1 MWFYKSEDAADALP
15 LRDLR
20 ATGTRR
26 LTLRGVRLFALAAIL
41 AALTP
46 PFADV
51 TYAQAGAPT
60 LTATVQL
67 SGGVA
72 VSWTAVAGADS
83 YQVWRW
89 RNGAWTQLDNR
100 ATPRALAYT
109 DANVAAGQSYHY
121 IVAAVVA
128 GRRGAWSESVLVS
141 LPPTLTASAVS
152 ATSVTLGWDAVD
164 GADSYQLWRWRDGAW
179 TQIGGALTA
188 TTYTDG
194 ALAAATQYWYIMRA
208 VTDAG
213 PGPWSNQVSI
223 PPPPTLTATVAATG
237 ATSVTLG
244 WDAVD
249 GADSYQLWRWRN
261 GVWTQLDN
269 AGDPRG
275 LSYTDANVS
284 LGQRYWYTVA
294 AVIAGHLGAW
304 SEFTLV
310 ALTPAA
316 PTLTESAAGATS
328 VTLAWDAVDGADSY
342 QLWRWRNGV
351 WTQLDNAGAPNGLF
365 YTDAN
370 VSLGERYRYTVAAV
384 IAGHLGAWSEFTLVA
399 LTPAAPTL
407 TASAAGA
414 TSVTLAWD
422 AVDGADSYE
431 LWRWQDGAWTQIGGA
446 LTATTYTDS
455 ALASATKYWYIMRAV
470 NTAGAGPWSN
480 YAPATTL
487 SPAPTP
493 TSAPVNTPMP
503 GPYWIG
509 EDCADNGRVDGDG
522 TPQNPPQPDYDCS
535 PYYP

>member
-20 ATGTRR
+20 ATGMRR
-26 LTLRGVRLFALAAIL
+26 LILRGVRLFALAAIL
-41 AALTP
+41 AALTTL
-46 PFADV
+46 FAGR

-60 LTATVQL
+60 LTLTVQL

-83 YQVWRW
+83 YQLWRW

-109 DANVAAGQSYHY
+109 DANVVAGQSYHY

-164 GADSYQLWRWRDGAW
+164 GADSYQLWRWRDGVW
-179 TQIGGALTA
+179 TQLGGALTA

-194 ALAAATQYWYIMRA
+194 ALAAATQYWYITRA

-223 PPPPTLTATVAATG
+223 PPPPTLTASAAG
-237 ATSVTLG
+237 ASSVMLA

-316 PTLTESAAGATS
+316 PTLT
-328 VTLAWDAVDGADSY
+328 
-342 QLWRWRNGV
+342 
-351 WTQLDNAGAPNGLF
+351 
-365 YTDAN
+365 
-370 VSLGERYRYTVAAV
+370 
-384 IAGHLGAWSEFTLVA
+384 
-399 LTPAAPTL
+399 
-407 TASAAGA
+407 ASAADV

-431 LWRWQDGAWTQIGGA
+431 LWRWYDGAWTQIGGA
-446 LTATTYTDS
+446 LTATTYTDG

-487 SPAPTP
+487 SPMPTP

>member
-83 YQVWRW
+83 YQLWRW

-164 GADSYQLWRWRDGAW
+164 GADSYQLWRWR
-179 TQIGGALTA
+179 
-188 TTYTDG
+188 
-194 ALAAATQYWYIMRA
+194 
-208 VTDAG
+208 
-213 PGPWSNQVSI
+213 
-223 PPPPTLTATVAATG
+223 
-237 ATSVTLG
+237 
-244 WDAVD
+244 
-249 GADSYQLWRWRN
+249 N

-269 AGDPRG
+269 AGAPRG

-284 LGQRYWYTVA
+284 LGERYLYTVA
-294 AVIAGHLGAW
+294 AVIAG
-304 SEFTLV
+304 
-310 ALTPAA
+310 
-316 PTLTESAAGATS
+316 
-328 VTLAWDAVDGADSY
+328 
-342 QLWRWRNGV
+342 R
-351 WTQLDNAGAPNGLF
+351 
-365 YTDAN
+365 
-370 VSLGERYRYTVAAV
+370 
-384 IAGHLGAWSEFTLVA
+384 LGAWSEFTLVA

-493 TSAPVNTPMP
+493 IPAPVNTPMP